1 MQDVIV
7 DTPPSNYNYNDSDL
21 MSNSL
26 SEHQNN
32 KSSNQQFFE
41 SQESNLIDAE
51 TRKLKKLE

>member
-32 KSSNQQFFE
+32 KSSN
-41 SQESNLIDAE
+41 
-51 TRKLKKLE
+51 

>member
-26 SEHQNN
+26 SIENQNN
-32 KSSNQQFFE
+32 KSSN
-41 SQESNLIDAE
+41 
-51 TRKLKKLE
+51 